1 MWGNRVVLWG
11 WAPLLVPSPHHA
23 LACTSMLLLQVQPD
37 LATNGERLAC
47 YKGSPLLTSA
57 GPCSVRSI
65 VGGGIK

>member
-1 MWGNRVVLWG
+1 
-11 WAPLLVPSPHHA
+11 
-23 LACTSMLLLQVQPD
+23 MLLLQVQPD